1 MGDEKLPIKRE
12 EDHFTWSLGES
23 MKRDDLGMAS
33 EGAESANASAWPQ
46 IKEEEPEFP
55 QQQHKK
61 EEQSPIK
68 KEEQNVTGSTG
79 RTEDNLAGA
88 NRAAQTVNCSSAEG
102 MQADNVI
109 TPPPDGDNM
118 LHDDEGFRNQP
129 PQFEGEEPE
138 FPQDQKREE
147 QLEIKMEEDVTW
159 STGEESFKIE
169 EDLGRASGGA
179 EPANTSL
186 WPQIKEEAE
195 LPQQQKRE
203 DQPPIKKEED
213 VTWSSGELFKSEDD
227 LVMDLVADLL
237 SKPFSRQTFQE
248 KLDIIK
254 KGRSTP
260 KLASLSQPG
269 KGCVRRFQFANYE
282 RYPWLT
288 GSEEHCKL
296 YCWECLLFATDRHGV
311 WSNTGFANLSCL
323 TKAATR
329 HQSSAGHLQATV
341 RSKTFG
347 ETRVE
352 LQFNEQVRR
361 ETECH
366 NEKVKKNRE
375 ILKRLID
382 CVIFLGKQEL
392 SFQGHDASAA
402 SPNKGNYVELLSFI
416 AERNTDL
423 HYHLSTNNMFSG
435 TSGKLQN
442 DLITA
447 IAEVMREEIKREV
460 DKAPFVTVMVD
471 ETTDASNAAQLALV
485 LRYVTG
491 RGVKERFVRFENV
504 TSGNQAN
511 NIAGLIIQFLVENE
525 CLGKVVAQCYDG
537 AAVMSS
543 GFNGVQ
549 AKVKERAP
557 LALFIHCYAHQ
568 LNLVLTQGA
577 SKLKESKIFFAHLNG
592 FAAFFLRS
600 PQCTQLLD
608 KICQRRLPRVAPTR
622 WHYTSRVVNT
632 VFEKRDALKELFH
645 HILEHHDEYD
655 EESVRCADDFKAC
668 LDDFEFCFLLHTF
681 NGIFEHSVVLF
692 SILQNNKLDVQ
703 FCLARVKEFCDTVE
717 RERSRYG
724 EIYEATERS
733 AGAPSARRG
742 QVQDPWAHY
751 HQLYD
756 RVLDNIICQTQ
767 TRFQDHE
774 RLVFVS
780 LLDPQKFR
788 EFQLTFPHAAFSSLK
803 QSHGAL
809 FDLPRLRTE
818 LTVMYAMDDFA
829 GKSPTD
835 LLDFLQQKNLSE
847 SMGQLYTLVCL
858 AVTIPVSTASFERTF
873 SVLNRIKTYARNTT
887 GQARLSALA
896 LMAIEKNFLTDMK
909 RTDNLYDRVIE
920 IFSRKE
926 RRMDFVYK

>member
-1 MGDEKLPIKRE
+1 ME
-12 EDHFTWSLGES
+12 EDVTWS
-23 MKRDDLGMAS
+23 
-33 EGAESANASAWPQ
+33 
-46 IKEEEPEFP
+46 
-55 QQQHKK
+55 
-61 EEQSPIK
+61 
-68 KEEQNVTGSTG
+68 T
-79 RTEDNLAGA
+79 
-88 NRAAQTVNCSSAEG
+88 
-102 MQADNVI
+102 
-109 TPPPDGDNM
+109 
-118 LHDDEGFRNQP
+118 GFRNQP
-129 PQFEGEEPE
+129 PQFEGEEPD

-147 QLEIKMEEDVTW
+147 QLEIKMEEEDVTW

-179 EPANTSL
+179 EPANTSA

-195 LPQQQKRE
+195 PPQQQKRE

-213 VTWSSGELFKSEDD
+213 VTWSSGELFKSGDD

-237 SKPFSRQTFQE
+237 SKPFSRRTYQE
-248 KLDIIK
+248 KLDIIRN
-254 KGRSTP
+254 GRTTP
-260 KLASLSQPG
+260 KLASLSQTG
-269 KGCVRRFQFANYE
+269 KGFVRHFQSTNYE

-296 YCWECLLFATDRHGV
+296 YCWECLLFATDGNGV
-311 WSNTGFANLSCL
+311 WSNTGFVNLTCL

-329 HQSSAGHLQATV
+329 HQSTAGHLQATV
-341 RSKTFG
+341 LSKTFG

-352 LQFNEQVRR
+352 LQLSEQVLR
-361 ETECH
+361 ETELH

-382 CVIFLGKQEL
+382 CVIFLGKHEL
-392 SFQGHDASAA
+392 SFQGHNESAA

-423 HYHLSTNNMFSG
+423 HYHLTTNNMFSG
-435 TSGKLQN
+435 TSGNIQN

-471 ETTDASNAAQLALV
+471 ETTDASNAAQFSLV

-511 NIAGLIIQFLVENE
+511 DIAGLLIQFLVDNE

-543 GFNGVQ
+543 GLNGVQ

-557 LALFIHCYAHQ
+557 LALFIHCYAHR
-568 LNLVLTQGA
+568 LNLVLTQGV
-577 SKLKESKIFFAHLNG
+577 SKLRECKIFFAHLNG
-592 FAAFFLRS
+592 FAAFFSRS
-600 PQCTQLLD
+600 PRRTQLLD
-608 KICQRRLPRVAPTR
+608 EICQRRLPRVAPTR
-622 WHYTSRVVNT
+622 WQDTSRVVNT
-632 VFEKRDALKELFH
+632 VFKKRAALKELFH

-655 EESVRCADDFKAC
+655 EESVRCADGFKAR

-681 NGIFEHSVVLF
+681 NGIFEHSDVLF

-717 RERSRYG
+717 RERSRYE
-724 EIYEATERS
+724 EIYKATERS
-733 AGAPSARRG
+733 AGAPSG

-767 TRFQDHE
+767 NRFQDHE

-788 EFQLTFPHAAFSSLK
+788 EFKKTFPHAAFSSLT
-803 QSHGAL
+803 QSHGTL

-818 LTVMYAMDDFA
+818 LTVMYVMDDFA

-873 SVLNRIKTYARNTT
+873 SVINRIKTYAGNTT

-920 IFSRKE
+920 IFLKKE